1 MPVPKKAPGIP
12 QPDTKLLRVAHEDG
26 RAEQQRGN
34 AAAQHDRARR
44 VHAAGRQR
52 ARKQSHQ
59 PPKAAGRDDG
69 RRILAHCAP
78 PPYEKKSY
86 A

>member
-1 MPVPKKAPGIP
+1 MPVPKKH
-12 QPDTKLLRVAHEDG
+12 QKSRSRMRNCFEDG

-78 PPYEKKSY
+78 LHTKKSY